1 MHNIYDLSAKV
12 AKCVDTA
19 DLPPTDALELKQR
32 LEHATLQHA
41 FLKTLFD
48 TLPDPAFLKDAEG
61 HYVCMNK
68 AAARWLGAKTPTDL
82 IGMGAHDI
90 FDKEHAEII
99 TSEDQSI
106 ILTGKPVIEK
116 SELRKSS
123 DGSELWVSI
132 SKLPVPNA
140 AGAITHIAGYRRKI
154 TESKST
160 EDYLRDAR
168 CILWTARVQ
177 KTGKEYKWHVT
188 VVSSQIARME
198 LGLRAESNDL
208 WGGLASPEETQ
219 RMNENA
225 ILALRRNAS
234 GYENEFKIKGL
245 DGSARHLREVVR
257 ITRITSAE
265 WELVG
270 VAMDVT
276 EREQVEQ
283 ELQKSLSIV
292 SATVE
297 STEDGVLVVNRQG
310 EIVFLNSRF
319 AEMWGI
325 PEQILLSCDD
335 SKAIDFSANLLVE
348 PESFVKRVHE
358 AYAQPDATFY
368 DILKFKDG
376 RVFERYSHPQRNKD
390 KGEASGRV
398 WVFRDISKRARLEEQ
413 LTAAN
418 ARLIKLVKED
428 ALTGLL
434 NRRTVLESA
443 ELEWTRWLRSRK
455 PFSVLMIDIDGFKKI
470 NDSFGHR
477 TGDEA
482 LRLIADSLK
491 ANLRGLDMVG
501 RYGGEEFIVILP
513 ETPLEGATVVAEKM
527 LDGIRKLIL
536 MAGTERVPLT
546 ASIGV
551 VAAMSQDKDIDG
563 LIHRADLAMYVAKRG
578 GKNAV
583 VAKDDATE
591 LNSNAN
597 LIAVERK

>member
-1 MHNIYDLSAKV
+1 MNKIYEL
-12 AKCVDTA
+12 T
-19 DLPPTDALELKQR
+19 TDIARCIDRANLAPDAALELKKRLEQST
-32 LEHATLQHA
+32 LEHA
-41 FLKTLFD
+41 FLRTLFD

-61 HYVCMNK
+61 RYVCVNK
-68 AAARWLGAKTPTDL
+68 AAARWLGVKNPADL
-82 IGMGAHDI
+82 VGMAANEIFEKDHADI
-90 FDKEHAEII
+90 IS
-99 TSEDQSI
+99 SEDHAI
-106 ILTGKPVIEK
+106 FLTGKPVLEK
-116 SELRKSS
+116 SEIRKNR
-123 DGSELWVSI
+123 DGSGQWVSI
-132 SKLPVPNA
+132 SKVPVVNSE
-140 AGAITHIAGYRRKI
+140 GAITHIAGYRRKI
-154 TESKST
+154 TECKST

-177 KTGKEYKWHVT
+177 KAGKEYKWQVT

-208 WGGLASPEETQ
+208 WGGLASPEETR

-225 ILALRRNAS
+225 IVALRRNAS
-234 GYENEFKIKGL
+234 GYENEFDIKGL

-257 ITRITSAE
+257 ITPVSTTE

-276 EREQVEQ
+276 EQEQVEQ
-283 ELQKSLSIV
+283 KLQKSLSIV
-292 SATVE
+292 SATIE
-297 STEDGVLVVNRQG
+297 STEDGVLVVNTQG

-325 PEQILLSCDD
+325 PEQVLLSCDD
-335 SKAIDFSANLLVE
+335 SKAIDFAASLLVD
-348 PESFVKRVHE
+348 PEAFVKKVQE

-390 KGEASGRV
+390 KGESSGRV

-443 ELEWTRWLRSRK
+443 ELEWTRWMRTHK
-455 PFSVLMIDIDGFKKI
+455 PFSVLMIDIDSFKKI

-477 TGDEA
+477 TGDDA

-491 ANLRGLDMVG
+491 ANLRGLDLVG

-527 LDGIRKLIL
+527 LNGIRKLNL
-536 MAGTERVPLT
+536 VAGTQSIPLT

-551 VAAMSQDKDIDG
+551 VAAATYDKDIDA
-563 LIHRADLAMYVAKRG
+563 LIHRADLAMYVAKHG

-583 VAKDDATE
+583 IAKDDAQQ
-591 LNSNAN
+591 
-597 LIAVERK
+597 R